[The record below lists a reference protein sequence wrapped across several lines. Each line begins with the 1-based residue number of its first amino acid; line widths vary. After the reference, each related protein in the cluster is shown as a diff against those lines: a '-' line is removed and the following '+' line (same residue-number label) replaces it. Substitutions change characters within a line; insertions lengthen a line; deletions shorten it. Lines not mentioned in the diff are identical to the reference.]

1 MIIKKIGNI
10 IKDHINGNRILYIS
24 LFLFYIIGI
33 CLGAAS
39 VKDLDYQQKDEI
51 VTFFNGFTK
60 LLETNNFS
68 QFNLF
73 KISLVDNIKIIVL
86 FWLLGFTVIGFPM
99 YYVIIG
105 MRGFSTGFSSGII
118 MGVLGT
124 KGIYISAVCFVP
136 KEAVLVPC
144 LIALG
149 INGIK
154 LSGNILRSWL
164 KKSSPRDNWVKERF
178 LPYSFVAAFF
188 SFFIL
193 LATFI
198 EGFISSGALKLISI

>member
-1 MIIKKIGNI
+1 MIIKKIGNT

-33 CLGAAS
+33 CVGAAS
-39 VKDLDYQQKDEI
+39 VKDLDYHQKDEI
-51 VTFFNGFTK
+51 VTFFNGFAK
-60 LLETNNFS
+60 LLETNNLS

-73 KISLVDNIKIIVL
+73 KMSLIDNIKLIVL

-124 KGIYISAVCFVP
+124 KGIYIAAVCFVP

-149 INGIK
+149 VNGIK

-164 KKSSPRDNWVKERF
+164 KKSAAGDSWVKQRF
-178 LPYSFVAAFF
+178 LSYSFVAVFF

-198 EGFISSGALKLISI
+198 EGFISSGALKLINL

>member
-1 MIIKKIGNI
+1 MIKKIGNI
-10 IKDHINGNRILYIS
+10 IKEHIKGNWILYIS
-24 LFLFYIIGI
+24 LFFFYIIGI
-33 CLGAAS
+33 CIGAAS

-68 QFNLF
+68 QFNLL
-73 KISLVDNIKIIVL
+73 KITLIDNIKLIVL

-164 KKSSPRDNWVKERF
+164 KKSTPGDSRFKQRF

-198 EGFISSGALKLISI
+198 EAFISSGALKLINI

>member
-1 MIIKKIGNI
+1 MIIRKIGSTIKGHI
-10 IKDHINGNRILYIS
+10 IGNKILYIS

-39 VKDLDYQQKDEI
+39 VNDLDYQQKDEI

-60 LLETNNFS
+60 LLENGDFS

-73 KISLVDNIKIIVL
+73 KLSLIDNIKLIFL
-86 FWLLGFTVIGFPM
+86 FWLLGFTIIGIPV

-144 LIALG
+144 LIALS

-154 LSGNILRSWL
+154 LSGNILKSWL
-164 KKSSPRDNWVKERF
+164 KKPEPKDSWVKQKL

-193 LATFI
+193 LATLI
-198 EGFISSGALKLISI
+198 EGFISSGALKLIKI

>member
-1 MIIKKIGNI
+1 MIKKIGNI
-10 IKDHINGNRILYIS
+10 IKDHIKGNRILYIS

-33 CLGAAS
+33 CIGAAS

-51 VTFFNGFTK
+51 VTFFNGFIK

-73 KISLVDNIKIIVL
+73 KLSLIDNIKLIAL

-136 KEAVLVPC
+136 KETVLVPC

-164 KKSSPRDNWVKERF
+164 KKSAAGDSWFNQRL

-198 EGFISSGALKLISI
+198 EAFISSGALKLINI

>member
-1 MIIKKIGNI
+1 MIKKIGNI
-10 IKDHINGNRILYIS
+10 IKEHINGNRILYIS

-51 VTFFNGFTK
+51 VTFFNGFVK
-60 LLETNNFS
+60 LLDTDNFS

-73 KISLVDNIKIIVL
+73 KISLIDNIKLIVL

-144 LIALG
+144 LIALS

-164 KKSSPRDNWVKERF
+164 KKSAPRDSWVKQKF

-198 EGFISSGALKLISI
+198 EGFISSGALRLIKI